1 MVKMQMATRKK
12 VLAVVA
18 LVALSAVA
26 TGKTIH
32 RSFRGGFPTAV
43 SEARQNSVAGGAQVG
58 VMRVSPRTKVVAY
71 KKIVGKVTRVS
82 DGDTVWVTDAA
93 GKHKIRLDKIDAPE
107 SDQPYGKESTRFLH
121 DLVFGKEVEVQ
132 WTDKDR
138 YGRILGTL
146 FLKQEQGTV
155 EVNLTMVKN
164 GCAWHYSFHD
174 NTPAYAEAEKD
185 ARKNRRGLWAS
196 DSPINP
202 YQWRKAKRTM

>member
-1 MVKMQMATRKK
+1 M
-12 VLAVVA
+12 
-18 LVALSAVA
+18 
-26 TGKTIH
+26 
-32 RSFRGGFPTAV
+32 
-43 SEARQNSVAGGAQVG
+43 
-58 VMRVSPRTKVVAY
+58 
-71 KKIVGKVTRVS
+71 TRVS

-93 GKHKIRLDKIDAPE
+93 GKHKIRLNKIDTPE
-107 SDQPYGKESTRFLH
+107 SDQPYGKESTQFLH
-121 DLVFGKEVEVQ
+121 DLVFGKEVEVL
-132 WTDKDR
+132 WTERDR
-138 YGRILGTL
+138 YGRVLGIL